1 MAESTCG
8 ETPVL
13 RTRITELFG
22 IRHPIVQGG
31 MRGIA
36 RAPLTAAVAN
46 AGALGFLSAHT
57 HTEPESLRREIV
69 QTRVLTQQPFGV
81 NLTVLPLIKDR
92 DYDGFA
98 RVIVEERV
106 PFVET
111 AGSNPARYIEL
122 FKRASI
128 KVLHKCPSSLRFAL
142 KAQELGADA
151 VSIHG
156 FECGGHPG
164 EDDLPGLI
172 MIPAAADKLTIP
184 MLSSGGVAD
193 GRGLVAALGLG
204 ADGVVMGT
212 RFMLT
217 QESGLHPNVKQ
228 RMLAATERDT
238 VMVGRSIRDSS
249 RVLRNRLAEEVIDT
263 EKAGTASHHDIVSMI
278 RAERWMD
285 AAARGDADDG
295 AFPAGMTVG
304 LIRDLPTVAAVV
316 ERIVAEAEA
325 IIRNRLSSFTAAS

>member
-1 MAESTCG
+1 M
-8 ETPVL
+8 L
-13 RTRITELFG
+13 HTRVTELFG
-22 IRHPIVQGG
+22 IRHPLVQGG

-36 RAPLTAAVAN
+36 RAPLTAAVAE

-57 HTEPESLRREIV
+57 HTDVESLRREIR
-69 QTRVLTQQPFGV
+69 QTRALTSKPFGV

-98 RVIVEERV
+98 RVIVEEQV

-111 AGSNPARYIEL
+111 AGSNPARYIDI
-122 FKRASI
+122 FKRAGI

-164 EDDLPGLI
+164 EDDLPGLV
-172 MIPAAADKLTIP
+172 MFPAAADKLKLPI
-184 MLSSGGVAD
+184 LSSGGVAD
-193 GRGLVAALGLG
+193 GRGLVAALSLG
-204 ADGVVMGT
+204 AEGVVMGT

-217 QESGLHPNVKQ
+217 RESGLHPNVKQ

-249 RVLRNRLAEEVIDT
+249 RVLRNRLAEEVLAL
-263 EKAGTASHHDIVSMI
+263 EKSGHATHDEVLPMI
-278 RAERWMD
+278 RAERWLD
-285 AAARGDADDG
+285 ADARGDVEDG

-304 LIRDLPTVAAVV
+304 IIHDLPTVAAVI
-316 ERIVAEAEA
+316 ERIVEDAER
-325 IIRNRLSSFTAAS
+325 IITQRLARFVQR